1 MEKEIPVYLFTGFL
15 EAGKTKF
22 IQETL
27 EDENFNP
34 KDRTLLLIC
43 EEGEEEYNKEK
54 FAVENV
60 FTEIVNSPEE
70 LKESTLA
77 KAARKYKADRVVIE
91 YNGMWLLPDLYN
103 ALPDNW
109 IMYQQIFFADSET
122 FLSYNANMRQLM
134 VDKLT
139 DCELVALNRATDK
152 TDKAE
157 IHKIIRGVNRRCQ
170 IIYEYV
176 NGELEYDDI
185 KDPLPFDINAPVI
198 EIADKDYAVWYR
210 DLMEESGKY
219 EGRTVR
225 FKGMVARPKEAGD
238 DTLLIGRK
246 IMTCCEADIA
256 FRPIACEFSGDVDAK
271 NGTWN
276 TLTARIIM
284 KKHRLYNQKAPVLK
298 LIKIEPAKAPENEVA
313 TFY

>member
-15 EAGKTKF
+15 ESGKTKF

-34 KDRTLLLIC
+34 KDRTLLLVC
-43 EEGEEEYNKEK
+43 EEGEEEYDKEK
-54 FAVENV
+54 FVIENV
-60 FTEIVNSPEE
+60 FTEMVNSPEE
-70 LKESTLA
+70 LTESTLRKTA
-77 KAARKYKADRVVIE
+77 KKYRADRVVIE

-109 IMYQQIFFADSET
+109 ILYQQIFFADSAT

-152 TDKAE
+152 TDKE
-157 IHKIIRGVNRRCQ
+157 QIHKVIRGVNRQCK
-170 IIYEYV
+170 IIYEYL

-185 KDPLPFDINAPVI
+185 KDPLPFDVNAPVI
-198 EIADKDYAVWYR
+198 EIDDKDYAVWYR
-210 DLMEESGKY
+210 DLMEETGKY

-225 FKGMVARPKEAGD
+225 FKGMVAHPKEAGE

-246 IMTCCEADIA
+246 VMTCCEADIA
-256 FRPIACEFSGDVDAK
+256 FRPIACEFEGSCDAE
-271 NGTWN
+271 NGSWGV
-276 TLTARIIM
+276 LTARIVL
-284 KKHRLYNQKAPVLK
+284 KKHRLYSKKAPVLK
-298 LIKIEPAKAPENEVA
+298 LISLDAATAPGNEVA

>member
-1 MEKEIPVYLFTGFL
+1 MEREIPVYLFTGFL

-43 EEGEEEYNKEK
+43 EEGEEEYDKEK
-54 FAVENV
+54 FVIENV

-70 LKESTLA
+70 LDENVLRKTA
-77 KAARKYKADRVVIE
+77 KKYKADRVVIE

-109 IMYQQIFFADSET
+109 ILYQQIFFADSTT

-139 DCELVALNRATDK
+139 DCELVALNRATEK
-152 TDKAE
+152 TDKEE
-157 IHKIIRGVNRRCQ
+157 IHKIIRGINRQCR

-185 KDPLPFDINAPVI
+185 KDPLPFDINAPII
-198 EIADKDYAVWYR
+198 EIEDKDYAVWYR
-210 DLMEESGKY
+210 DLMEETGKY
-219 EGRTVR
+219 EGRTVS

-238 DTLLIGRK
+238 DTILIGRK
-246 IMTCCEADIA
+246 VMTCCEADIA
-256 FRPIACEFSGDVDAK
+256 FRPIACEFEGECEIK
-271 NGTWN
+271 NGEWAN
-276 TLTARIIM
+276 LTARIVV
-284 KKHRLYNQKAPVLK
+284 KKHRLYSKEAPVLK
-298 LIKIEPAKAPENEVA
+298 LVKIEGAIPPENEVA

>member
-34 KDRTLLLIC
+34 KDRTLLIVC
-43 EEGEEEYNKEK
+43 EEGEEEYDKDK
-54 FAVENV
+54 FVIENV
-60 FTEIVNSPEE
+60 FTEFVAEPEE
-70 LKESTLA
+70 LKEDVLRKTA
-77 KAARKYKADRVVIE
+77 KKYKADRVVIE
-91 YNGMWLLPDLYN
+91 YNGMWMLEALYN
-103 ALPDNW
+103 ALPNNW
-109 IMYQQIFFADSET
+109 IIYQQIFFADSTT
-122 FLSYNANMRQLM
+122 FLSYNANMRQLT

-152 TDKAE
+152 TDKEA
-157 IHKIIRGVNRRCQ
+157 IHKVVRGINRRCQ
-170 IIYEYV
+170 IIYEYAD
-176 NGELEYDDI
+176 GELEYDDI
-185 KDPLPFDINAPVI
+185 KDPLPFDIKAPVI
-198 EIADKDYAVWYR
+198 EIEDKDYAIWYR
-210 DLMEESGKY
+210 DLMEEFGKY

-225 FKGMVARPKEAGD
+225 FKGMVARPKEAGA

-246 IMTCCEADIA
+246 VMTCCEADIA
-256 FRPIACEFSGDVDAK
+256 FRPIACEFEGEVNAE

-276 TLTARIIM
+276 ILTARIIK
-284 KKHRLYNQKAPVLK
+284 KKHRLYSQEGPVLK
-298 LIKIEPAKAPENEVA
+298 LIKIESADKPENEVT

>member
-34 KDRTLLLIC
+34 KDRTLLLVC

-54 FAVENV
+54 FAIENV

-70 LKESTLA
+70 LTESTLRKTA
-77 KAARKYKADRVVIE
+77 KKYKADRVVIE

-103 ALPDNW
+103 ALPNNW
-109 IMYQQIFFADSET
+109 ILYQQIFFADSST
-122 FLSYNANMRQLM
+122 FLSYNANMRQLT

-152 TDKAE
+152 TDKE
-157 IHKIIRGVNRRCQ
+157 QIHKVIRGVNRQCK

-185 KDPLPFDINAPVI
+185 KDPLPFDVNAPVI
-198 EIADKDYAVWYR
+198 EIEDKDYAIWYR
-210 DLMEESGKY
+210 DLMEETGKY

-225 FKGMVARPKEAGD
+225 FKGMIARPKEARD

-246 IMTCCEADIA
+246 VMTCCEADIA
-256 FRPIACEFSGDVDAK
+256 FRPIACEFEGKSDAE
-271 NGTWN
+271 NGSWGI
-276 TLTARIIM
+276 LTARIEM
-284 KKHRLYNQKAPVLK
+284 KKHRLYSQKAPVLK
-298 LIKIEPAKAPENEVA
+298 LIKLEAATAPENEVA

>member
-60 FTEIVNSPEE
+60 FTEIVNSPDE
-70 LKESTLA
+70 LKESTLS
-77 KAARKYKADRVVIE
+77 KVARKYKADRVVIE

-139 DCELVALNRATDK
+139 DCELVALNRATEK

-225 FKGMVARPKEAGD
+225 FKGMVA
-238 DTLLIGRK
+238 
-246 IMTCCEADIA
+246 
-256 FRPIACEFSGDVDAK
+256 
-271 NGTWN
+271 
-276 TLTARIIM
+276 
-284 KKHRLYNQKAPVLK
+284 
-298 LIKIEPAKAPENEVA
+298 APEGGRGRHA
-313 TFY
+313 FDRQKDHDML